1 MILAHTCNR
10 AKGIIFFCSPLCL
23 DRRQGIVTAHVCRKY
38 SITPSMK
45 HFKTTAVTL
54 PYLPELALMF
64 QRWQEG
70 HMALSKGNISQCVLH
85 DRKPADGIVAF
96 WNFWITVTFLH
107 DGQTASYPAWPG
119 TKKDPIGLFLRRTM
133 LEFSLSNN
141 SPFNNYKW
149 ILEAKD
155 FSLYLVLVLLHSST
169 CLMVGSGGMLFEF
182 LQEAMQKPNT
192 ISATWLGETLQF
204 TDK

>member
-1 MILAHTCNR
+1 MHGPKGLKSHIAVNGTSLLTFQETDKSLHSVILAHTCNR

-70 HMALSKGNISQCVLH
+70 HMALSKGNISRCVLH

-96 WNFWITVTFLH
+96 WNF
-107 DGQTASYPAWPG
+107 
-119 TKKDPIGLFLRRTM
+119 
-133 LEFSLSNN
+133 
-141 SPFNNYKW
+141 
-149 ILEAKD
+149 
-155 FSLYLVLVLLHSST
+155 
-169 CLMVGSGGMLFEF
+169 
-182 LQEAMQKPNT
+182 
-192 ISATWLGETLQF
+192 
-204 TDK
+204 